1 MGDQMKTD
9 NVYKKRGN
17 HRIMAAVL
25 ICILAVSTFL
35 TGCGEGASTAG
46 SRTDGA
52 SSSVEDVLAQGMAE
66 ADAEAG
72 EDDEANP
79 YSVSGSDSDQNLVL
93 TPTPYDFGDE
103 NADDTAEVE
112 EITDPAE
119 TERLEREAL
128 AAGTE
133 GIDIDLTLLS
143 STMVYSQVYDMMMY
157 PENYVGKTVR
167 MSGVYTDFYDEAAD
181 KHYFACIIQDATACC
196 AQGIEFELTDDYK
209 YPEDYPEDSDL
220 ITVTG
225 VFDTYMEGE
234 AMYVTLRNARKG

>member
-1 MGDQMKTD
+1 
-9 NVYKKRGN
+9 
-17 HRIMAAVL
+17 MAAVL
-25 ICILAVSTFL
+25 TCILAVSTFL
-35 TGCGEGASTAG
+35 TGCSEGSANAG
-46 SRTDGA
+46 SRTDGT

-66 ADAEAG
+66 ADAGAG
-72 EDDEANP
+72 SDAGANP

-103 NADDTAEVE
+103 TSTDATETEDTVDSAE
-112 EITDPAE
+112 A
-119 TERLEREAL
+119 ERLEREAL

-167 MSGVYTDFYDEAAD
+167 MSGLYTDFYDEAAD

-209 YPEDYPEDSDL
+209 YPEDYPKEDDL